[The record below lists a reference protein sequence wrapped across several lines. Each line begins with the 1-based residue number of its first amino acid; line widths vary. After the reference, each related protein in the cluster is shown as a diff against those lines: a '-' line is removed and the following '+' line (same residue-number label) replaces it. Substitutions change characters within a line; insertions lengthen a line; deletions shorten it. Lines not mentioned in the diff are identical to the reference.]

1 MKATGFIKSFLKK
14 MTKVSE
20 SVNNYFRFIKFSHT
34 VFALPFALIGF
45 SLGVANPD
53 YDFSL
58 KILLL
63 VLLCMVFARS
73 AALAFNRYADE
84 KYDAMNPRTASRELP
99 SGKMSKRSALMYV
112 IINSLLFMIS
122 AGFINRLTLILS
134 PVALLVIL
142 GYSFTKR
149 FTAFCHFI
157 LGLSLS
163 LAPIGA
169 YISVTGRFDILPVIY
184 SFIVLTWVGG
194 FDIIYS
200 LQDDEFDR
208 EKNLYSIPSK
218 VGRKNALLIS
228 IISHSITILLT
239 VIAGII
245 SKSGFLYWIG
255 ASAFIILLIYQH
267 IIVKPDDISK
277 VNIAFETTNGLASI
291 IFACFVIIDLFI

>member
-1 MKATGFIKSFLKK
+1 
-14 MTKVSE
+14 
-20 SVNNYFRFIKFSHT
+20 
-34 VFALPFALIGF
+34 
-45 SLGVANPD
+45 
-53 YDFSL
+53 
-58 KILLL
+58 
-63 VLLCMVFARS
+63 MVFARS

-99 SGKMSKRSALMYV
+99 SGKISRTSALMYV
-112 IINSLLFMIS
+112 IINSLLFIIS

-134 PVALLVIL
+134 PLALLIIL

-149 FTAFCHFI
+149 FTALCHFI

-208 EKNLYSIPSK
+208 EKNLCSIPSK

-228 IISHSITILLT
+228 IISHSITIILT

-245 SKSGFLYWIG
+245 SNSGFLYWIG

-277 VNIAFETTNGLASI
+277 VNIAFESTNGLASI
-291 IFACFVIIDLFI
+291 IFACFVITDLFI

>member
-1 MKATGFIKSFLKK
+1 

>member
-1 MKATGFIKSFLKK
+1 
-14 MTKVSE
+14 MTKISE
-20 SVNNYFRFIKFSHT
+20 SFINYFRFIKFSHT
-34 VFALPFALIGF
+34 VFALPFALISF
-45 SLGVANPD
+45 SIAVADPE
-53 YDFSL
+53 YEFSL

-63 VLLCMVFARS
+63 VLFCMVFARS

-84 KYDAMNPRTASRELP
+84 KYDAMNPRTTLRELP
-99 SGKMSKRSALMYV
+99 SGKINKSSALMYV
-112 IINSLLFMIS
+112 IINSALFIIS

-134 PVALLVIL
+134 PVALLIIL

-149 FTAFCHFI
+149 FTALCHFI

-163 LAPIGA
+163 LAPVGA
-169 YISVTGRFDILPVIY
+169 YISVTGRFDIIPVIY

-228 IISHSITILLT
+228 IISHSVTILMT
-239 VIAGII
+239 IAAGITGD
-245 SKSGFLYWIG
+245 SGFLFWIG
-255 ASAFIILLIYQH
+255 ASIFIFLLIYQH
-267 IIVKPDDISK
+267 VIVKPGDISK

-291 IFACFVIIDLFI
+291 IFACFVIADLFI